1 MYNKFINIFCKD
13 KSSMKILARHFG
25 EKNAVFVLEVIKA
38 GIKRCYSKRSFLKIP
53 DVFFLLQ
60 Y

>member
-13 KSSMKILARHFG
+13 KSSIKILARHFG
-25 EKNAVFVLEVIKA
+25 KNAVFVLEVIKA
-38 GIKRCYSKRSFLKIP
+38 GIKRCHSKRSFLKIP
-53 DVFFLLQ
+53 EVFFLLQ